1 MKLQTKYRKPIPEGY
16 AVEFPTGSGIYH
28 IGIFRINEM
37 LGEDFE
43 RYSTTNFHF
52 EYLQHGH
59 SCILS
64 GSLVLTVVDE
74 DCGEHSF
81 VGGANFN
88 LKRYADN
95 EHFIATLK
103 SECIKNAVKHIGEKY
118 GMFLNQGMLDVQS
131 LKQIENG
138 EYIGEKPPYKPSK
151 PSAKKAVDDILKKQQ
166 ERKS

>member
-28 IGIFRINEM
+28 LPIFRINEM

-64 GSLVLTVVDE
+64 GSILLTVVDG

-118 GMFLNQGMLDVQS
+118 GLFLNQGMLDIQS
-131 LKQIENG
+131 LKQIESG
-138 EYIGEKPPYKPSK
+138 EYQVEKPKTKSNTL
-151 PSAKKAVDDILKKQQ
+151 SAKKAVDDILKKH
-166 ERKS
+166 KDTI